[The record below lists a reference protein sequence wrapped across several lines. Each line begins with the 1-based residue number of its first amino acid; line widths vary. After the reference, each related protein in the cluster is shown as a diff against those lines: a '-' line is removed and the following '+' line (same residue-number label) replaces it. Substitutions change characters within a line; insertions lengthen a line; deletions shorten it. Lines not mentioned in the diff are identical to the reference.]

1 MKKTIKIKQMSQQKD
16 SLLPNKSVRSSR
28 QGIKKWRHNGA
39 ITLSP
44 HRTKLLATEAP
55 ILHQNLG
62 N

>member
-1 MKKTIKIKQMSQQKD
+1 MSQQKD